1 MAVKRDDS
9 EVVEAPVTGAP
20 PIEAPAT
27 VTATPEQGKSVVLA
41 TKLTQALALPDLG
54 KDGVTITSSGV
65 ALSKADA
72 DKARKAAAE
81 CGVELIERE
90 S

>member
-1 MAVKRDDS
+1 MVVKKDDEAVD
-9 EVVEAPVTGAP
+9 APVMGTP
-20 PIEAPAT
+20 PVEVASP
-27 VTATPEQGKSVVLA
+27 VTAEADKGQVVLA

-72 DKARKAAAE
+72 EKARKAAAD
-81 CGVELIERE
+81 CGVELIEKE